1 MSLSLIGNA
10 LFTKTQQRVL
20 GLLYGKPDQRFH
32 TNEIIRLADMGRG
45 TVRRELECLTE
56 ADLLSVSHEGNQHY
70 YQANSANPVYSELR
84 GLVCKTFGVADV
96 IKEALRNLD
105 ERIKLAF
112 VYGSLAKGEDSK
124 GSDIDLMLVG
134 DGLDYAG
141 VMTLLVP
148 VEKALGRTLHPV
160 LYTPKAFRTKLT
172 SNNSFLQRVME
183 QPKLMIKGTWHD
195 AGESGRKKAPASGT
209 RR

>member
-1 MSLSLIGNA
+1 MSLSMIGDA
-10 LFTKTQQRVL
+10 LFTRPSNGYSGCSTASQTSVSIPMKSSGWPTW
-20 GLLYGKPDQRFH
+20 
-32 TNEIIRLADMGRG
+32 GRG
-45 TVRRELECLTE
+45 TVRRELECLVE
-56 ADLLSVSHEGNQHY
+56 ADLVSVRREGNQHY

-84 GLVCKTFGVADV
+84 GLVRKTFGVADV
-96 IKEALRNLD
+96 IRQALHTLD

-112 VYGSLAKGEDSK
+112 VYGSLAKGDDSK

-134 DGLDYAG
+134 EGLDYAG

-160 LYTPKAFRTKLT
+160 LYTPKAFRAKLS

-183 QPKLMIKGTWHD
+183 QPKMMIKGTWND
-195 AGESGRKKAPASGT
+195 SGKSGQG
-209 RR
+209 